1 MIFER
6 DYFQNSEVSNYQD
19 YTSRKFEDLADD
31 LVSELRLGREEKVLD
46 FGCATGGLVAALR
59 LKGFNGVMGT
69 DISYWAIS
77 HGRHEFGLSKDV
89 LHHYNRQLLEG
100 DFATVLMLDV
110 LEHVHTEELDNLLG
124 CLVTPRIAVR
134 IPVSAREGEHYV
146 LEVSRADKT
155 HIQVHTKDWWSS
167 LLGKHGFVMDK
178 LFTTERTI
186 HDSDGVLARAFRRA

>member
-1 MIFER
+1 MIFEKG
-6 DYFQNSEVSNYQD
+6 YFQNSKISNYQD
-19 YTSRKFEDLADD
+19 YTSKKFEALADD
-31 LVSELRLGREEKVLD
+31 LARELNLGREEKVLD

-77 HGRHEFGLSKDV
+77 HGRTEFGLSKDV

-100 DFATVLMLDV
+100 DFSIVLMLDV
-110 LEHVHTEELDNLLG
+110 FEHVHTEELDNLLG
-124 CLVTPRIAVR
+124 CLAASRIAVR
-134 IPVSAREGEHYV
+134 IPVSALEGDHYV

-167 LLGKHGFVMDK
+167 LMRKHGFVMDK
-178 LFTTERTI
+178 LFSSERTI
-186 HDSDGVLARAFRRA
+186 HDSEGVLARIFRRV

>member
-1 MIFER
+1 MIFEKG
-6 DYFQNSEVSNYQD
+6 YFQDSEFSNYQD
-19 YTSRKFEDLADD
+19 YTTKKFEDLADD
-31 LVSELRLGREEKVLD
+31 LAGELQLGREEKVLD

-59 LKGFNGVMGT
+59 LKGFNGVIGT
-69 DISYWAIS
+69 DISYWAID
-77 HGRHEFGLSKDV
+77 HGRHAYGLSQDI

-124 CLVTPRIAVR
+124 CLKTPRLVVR
-134 IPVSAREGEHYV
+134 MPVSEREGEHFV
-146 LEVSRADKT
+146 LEISRHDKT

-178 LFTTERTI
+178 VFNSQRTI
-186 HDSDGVLARAFRRA
+186 HDSDGVLARAFRRV